1 MSDPKNLPRIDALS
15 PILAVPDVLAAV
27 NYYTAVLGFD
37 RDFLW
42 QDPPTHGAVRRD
54 KIQIQFGLNPDLAR
68 RAAGT
73 QYFLFV
79 TGVEEFHSSHVGK
92 GAQII
97 SPIENKPWGLREYTV
112 SDLNGYQFRF
122 AGPEKFERPQ
132 NALDALPP
140 HIQIEHRLATPEEH
154 FTLTKSVN
162 WGHNPATIGAALA
175 NSLHGVV
182 AIDISDP
189 AHPHTVGMLR
199 ILGDGAQVFII
210 SDVVVKPSHQNQR
223 IGASMMESALTW
235 IRDTAPPGAFV
246 GLFTL
251 KPGFYE
257 TLGFK
262 SDFAMHL
269 KT

>member
-73 QYFLFV
+73 QYFFFV
-79 TGVEEFHSSHVGK
+79 TGVEEFYSSHVGK

-112 SDLNGYQFRF
+112 SDLNGYQLRF

-132 NALDALPP
+132 NALDVLPP
-140 HIQIEHRLATPEEH
+140 HIQIEHRLPSPAEH
-154 FTLTKSVN
+154 FALTKSVN
-162 WGHNPATIGAALA
+162 WGHNPATIGAALT

-189 AHPHTVGMLR
+189 AHPYSVGMLR
-199 ILGDGAQVFII
+199 ILGDGA
-210 SDVVVKPSHQNQR
+210 KPSSS
-223 IGASMMESALTW
+223 GTSS
-235 IRDTAPPGAFV
+235 
-246 GLFTL
+246 
-251 KPGFYE
+251 
-257 TLGFK
+257 
-262 SDFAMHL
+262 
-269 KT
+269 

>member
-1 MSDPKNLPRIDALS
+1 MPDPQIRPRIDALS

-27 NYYTAVLGFD
+27 EYYTGILGFE

-42 QDPPTHGAVRRD
+42 QDPPTHGAVRRE
-54 KIQIQFGLNPDLAR
+54 KVQIQFGLNPDLAR

-79 TGVEEFHSSHVGK
+79 VGVDEFHSSHLAK

-112 SDLNGYQFRF
+112 RDLNGYELRF
-122 AGPEKFERPQ
+122 AGPEKFQRPPGARDCLGPNIRIEQ
-132 NALDALPP
+132 RLP
-140 HIQIEHRLATPEEH
+140 TPEEY
-154 FTLTKSVN
+154 LALVRSVN
-162 WGHNPATIGAALA
+162 WTHNPASIETALKG
-175 NSLHGVV
+175 SLHGVV
-182 AIDISDP
+182 AIDLADP
-189 AHPHTVGMLR
+189 KNPQTVGMLR
-199 ILGDGAQVFII
+199 IVGDGAQAFTIW
-210 SDVVVKPSHQNQR
+210 DVVVTPSHQNQH
-223 IGASMMESALTW
+223 IGAAMIETALSW
-235 IRDTAPPGAFV
+235 IRATAPPGAFV
-246 GLFTL
+246 GLFTF